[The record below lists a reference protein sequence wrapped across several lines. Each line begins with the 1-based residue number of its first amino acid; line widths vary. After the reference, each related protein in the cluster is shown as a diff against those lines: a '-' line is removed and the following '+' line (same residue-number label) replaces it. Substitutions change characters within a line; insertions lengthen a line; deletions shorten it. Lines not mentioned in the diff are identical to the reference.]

1 MALALFPL
9 VGGKLLRVEDMLG
22 KRGKEDYLYNG
33 DGFVT
38 LCSPGAQL
46 LASPDP

>member
-9 VGGKLLRVEDMLG
+9 VGGKLLKVGDMLG
-22 KRGKEDYLYNG
+22 KHGKEDYPYNG

-38 LCSPGAQL
+38 LCSPGARL